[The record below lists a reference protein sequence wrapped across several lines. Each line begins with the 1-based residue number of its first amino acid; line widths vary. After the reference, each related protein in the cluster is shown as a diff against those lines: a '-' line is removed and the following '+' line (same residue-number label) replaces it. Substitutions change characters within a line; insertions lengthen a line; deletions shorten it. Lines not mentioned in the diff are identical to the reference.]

1 MMNAFAARIPAAAL
15 AGVGIAVLSAGCG
28 DVTASTAR
36 FEPHLTLD
44 RLDEVLAPLE
54 EGDDLLLG
62 LDLAVATLE
71 YYGGGQLAH
80 ALSLRLD
87 REDGLLRLLPRSQRP
102 GQARARARAPGDAGT
117 EAFTVPWMLVG
128 ETLEWDR
135 TEGYVVSGRAG
146 APSNGVRFLL
156 YRMDGQTG
164 YPATPLSRI
173 GYLDLID
180 ADTHNE
186 EAVRV
191 RAIRTTGPDRVIADY
206 RVSLVGS
213 GTYDEGSLEMRTLGA
228 FGDATSVELDLRQ
241 RMTWSRSRN
250 RDEMSLDYGYRR
262 GSSWVELDIAAQSR
276 FDALDWETVDFDV
289 AVRGGSVATDIDAD
303 IRSDGSLWGEM
314 HHSGRRVVRI
324 GGYDGRPTF
333 ESASG
338 TVLSR
343 SDLLALER
351 IWTGVTDLLWLTD
364 WMLVPADLLLASG

>member
-1 MMNAFAARIPAAAL
+1 MMNAFPARIPAAAL
-15 AGVGIAVLSAGCG
+15 AVMGIAVLTAGCG

-71 YYGGGQLAH
+71 YYDGGRLAH
-80 ALSLRLD
+80 AISLRPD
-87 REDGLLRLLPRSQRP
+87 RDDGLLPSLRRSQRAGQWRAGARPP
-102 GQARARARAPGDAGT
+102 GGGDA

-135 TEGYVVSGRAG
+135 TEGYVVSGRTG
-146 APSNGVRFLL
+146 APSNGVRILL

-186 EAVRV
+186 EVVRV

-213 GTYDEGSLEMRTLGA
+213 GTYDEGSMDMRTLGT
-228 FGDATSVELDLRQ
+228 FGDATSVELDLRE

-250 RDEMSLDYGYRR
+250 RDEMRLDYGYRR
-262 GSSWVELDIAAQSR
+262 GSRWVQLDIAAQSR
-276 FDALDWETVDFDV
+276 FDAPDWERVDFDV

-303 IRSDGSLWGEM
+303 IRSDGSLRGEIR
-314 HHSGRRVVRI
+314 HSGRRVVWI
-324 GGYDGRPTF
+324 GGHDGRPTF

-338 TVLSR
+338 SVLSR
-343 SDLLALER
+343 SDRAALER
-351 IWTGVTDLLWLTD
+351 TWTGVTDLLWLTD